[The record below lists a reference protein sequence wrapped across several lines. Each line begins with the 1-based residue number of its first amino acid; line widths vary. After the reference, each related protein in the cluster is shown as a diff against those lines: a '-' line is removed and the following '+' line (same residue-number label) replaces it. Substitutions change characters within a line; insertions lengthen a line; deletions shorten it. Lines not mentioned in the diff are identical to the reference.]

1 MRICL
6 AAIALS
12 LLGACAATET
22 ATLTAADAATSLAV
36 GERITWTR
44 RATGG
49 GGGSD
54 PLIIL
59 TLTHA
64 DGRAMQFE
72 EANHTPHDV
81 VVQGA
86 DGPLAQAMGLFG
98 SDAPTLYR
106 PRDDA
111 APFICA
117 PDGPAAIGIHRA
129 TDGGVSIVGLKENP
143 QVETRADG
151 SYEALP
157 LSPDMVCARLR
168 LRAN

>member
-1 MRICL
+1 MRFAL
-6 AAIALS
+6 ASLALG
-12 LLGACAATET
+12 LLGACAATDT
-22 ATLTAADAATSLAV
+22 TTLTSADAATSLAV
-36 GERITWTR
+36 GERMTMAR
-44 RATGG
+44 RTTGG

-54 PLIIL
+54 PLVIL

-81 VVQGA
+81 MVQGA

-98 SDAPTLYR
+98 GETPTLYR

-111 APFICA
+111 PPFICA
-117 PDGPAAIGIHRA
+117 PDGPAAIGVHRA

-168 LRAN
+168 LRAQ